1 MSLSSV
7 QLGAVGIWTSQLD
20 YQPARQA
27 QEAAAELEQL
37 GFGAIW
43 FPEAAGRE
51 ALTNAGL
58 LLARTSRIV
67 VATGIANIYARDAMA
82 MAAAQKTLAEAYPSR
97 CIRGGGGSHSPRVDR
112 FKGDRYGKTRN
123 DDARILGC
131 DGSGRLS
138 GRSSCH

>member
-27 QEAAAELEQL
+27 QEAAAEVEQL

-51 ALTNAGL
+51 ALTNAVNSRVRAGEPVSM
-58 LLARTSRIV
+58 LAPRRSDLS
-67 VATGIANIYARDAMA
+67 ACAN
-82 MAAAQKTLAEAYPSR
+82 AAQV
-97 CIRGGGGSHSPRVDR
+97 HS
-112 FKGDRYGKTRN
+112 TRMSKE
-123 DDARILGC
+123 LGAFMVV
-131 DGSGRLS
+131 LQ
-138 GRSSCH
+138 